1 MSVQVE
7 KLEHSMAK
15 LTIELPAEELEKAVQ
30 KAYLSQRGRIAIPGF
45 RKGKVPRPV
54 IEKMYG
60 PEVFYDEAAEK
71 MINESYP
78 DAVTESGED
87 IVSRPE
93 ISVVQIEKNKPFI
106 YTAEV
111 ALKPPVELGKYK
123 GIKVEPVDISVTDE
137 EVAEEINRELEKNA
151 RRVDVTDRPAKNG
164 DTVLIDY
171 SGSVDGEKFHGGT
184 AEGHRL
190 ELGSKSFIDN
200 FEEQIEGHSIGD
212 EFDVNVSFPEEYHEK
227 SLAGKAAVFE
237 VKLNGIT
244 EKQVPE
250 LDDDFVSDVSEFD
263 TVDEYKA
270 DIKQTLE
277 DRKRAAARTRKEDEA
292 VKALVEDSKMEVPQP
307 MIDTEADQ
315 LIQNYDNRMRQQG
328 LGLKQ
333 YMQYTGMTID
343 KLRDDMKEQAKLNI
357 ESRLVLE
364 AVADA
369 ESIEV
374 SDEEI
379 EKEIQEMADNY
390 GMPLD
395 SMKSLITDNERKSI
409 STDLRVKKAVDLII
423 ENSKEDES
431 KRTVKADDGDDLIEK
446 KIPKRK
452 KS

>member
-1 MSVQVE
+1 MRG
-7 KLEHSMAK
+7 
-15 LTIELPAEELEKAVQ
+15 
-30 KAYLSQRGRIAIPGF
+30 YL
-45 RKGKVPRPV
+45 
-54 IEKMYG
+54 
-60 PEVFYDEAAEK
+60 
-71 MINESYP
+71 
-78 DAVTESGED
+78 
-87 IVSRPE
+87 
-93 ISVVQIEKNKPFI
+93 
-106 YTAEV
+106 
-111 ALKPPVELGKYK
+111 
-123 GIKVEPVDISVTDE
+123 
-137 EVAEEINRELEKNA
+137 
-151 RRVDVTDRPAKNG
+151 
-164 DTVLIDY
+164 
-171 SGSVDGEKFHGGT
+171 
-184 AEGHRL
+184 
-190 ELGSKSFIDN
+190 
-200 FEEQIEGHSIGD
+200 
-212 EFDVNVSFPEEYHEK
+212 
-227 SLAGKAAVFE
+227 
-237 VKLNGIT
+237 
-244 EKQVPE
+244 
-250 LDDDFVSDVSEFD
+250 VSDVSEFD

-292 VKALVEDSKMEVPQP
+292 VKALVEDSKMEIPQP